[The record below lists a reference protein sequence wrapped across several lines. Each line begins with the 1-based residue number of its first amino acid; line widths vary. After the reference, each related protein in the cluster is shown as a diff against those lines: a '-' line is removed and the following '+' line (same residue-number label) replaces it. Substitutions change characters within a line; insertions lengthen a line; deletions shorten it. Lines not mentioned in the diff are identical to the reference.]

1 MKELGGSAFKNTL
14 GPLKD
19 EPPVKHTR
27 NTEVFGAVIL
37 ALTEVLAD
45 DYF

>member
-1 MKELGGSAFKNTL
+1 MKELGGSAFKNIL

-37 ALTEVLAD
+37 ALTEVLVE